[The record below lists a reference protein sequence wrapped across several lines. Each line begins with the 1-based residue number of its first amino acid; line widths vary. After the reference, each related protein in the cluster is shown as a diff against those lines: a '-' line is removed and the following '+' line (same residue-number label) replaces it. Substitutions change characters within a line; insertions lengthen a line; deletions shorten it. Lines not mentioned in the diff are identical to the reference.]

1 MQYLQ
6 VANAVEDYI
15 QAAWS
20 DASILQLTIHC
31 VSLARSSHSIGKEQA
46 VLAMQQIFNQ
56 RHCNSVEYGLLCDF
70 VIKHSSAGEL
80 GCL

>member
-1 MQYLQ
+1 M
-6 VANAVEDYI
+6 ANAVEDDI
-15 QAAWS
+15 QAAWKN
-20 DASILQLTIHC
+20 ASIVQITMHR

-56 RHCNSVEYGLLCDF
+56 RQCDSVEYSLMRDF
-70 VIKHSSAGEL
+70 VFKHSSAGVL